1 MMVKFDVARDDI
13 LQGVN
18 SVQRATATRVIQPIL
33 SNILFE
39 ASELGTLRLSATDLD
54 FSLQALI
61 KADVQTAGKTT
72 LSSRVLA
79 EILAKLPPKSTV
91 TFDVD
96 LNVQSCKLSCG
107 SATFELRTLPAEE
120 FPVIPSIDPSIAVEL
135 DLDALVRGIKQS
147 EFAASKQDANNI
159 LGGIYF
165 KLSNGVLD
173 MVATDGSRLA
183 RHTELLETSDTVTA
197 LAHIIP
203 AKTLQEFQKLVTTF
217 GKAEGEKVAIA
228 VKEGQIF
235 LSTERYNAVS
245 RLLDGQYPRYE
256 QLIPKECSITAVMNR
271 VALMSALDRTSV
283 LANDRTQI
291 VKMNFANDQ
300 LRFAADTPDVGNSH
314 DSMPVQFNNPNEL
327 QIAFNFRFVLD
338 ALKVMTG
345 DEVRLETNGSLAPT
359 LFKDQATPDRY
370 LCLVMPVQV
379 K

>member
-1 MMVKFDVARDDI
+1 MMVQFDVSRDDI
-13 LQGVN
+13 LQAVN
-18 SVQRATATRVIQPIL
+18 AVQRATATRVIQPIL
-33 SNILFE
+33 SNVLFE

-54 FSLQALI
+54 FSLQTLI
-61 KADVQTAGKTT
+61 QAEVTTAGKTT
-72 LSSRVLA
+72 LSSRVLSD
-79 EILAKLPPKSTV
+79 ILAKLPPKSTV
-91 TFDVD
+91 TFQVD
-96 LNVQSCKLSCG
+96 LNVQTCKLSCG

-120 FPVIPSIDPSIAVEL
+120 FPVIPAIDPTVAVEL
-135 DLDALVRGIKQS
+135 DLETLVRGIKQT
-147 EFAASKQDANNI
+147 EFAASKQDSNNI

-165 KLSNGVLD
+165 KLSQGVLD

-183 RHTELLETSDTVTA
+183 RHTETVDTSENTPT

-203 AKTLQEFQKLVTTF
+203 AKTLQEFQKLVATF
-217 GKAEGEKVAIA
+217 GKADGEKVAIA
-228 VKEGQIF
+228 VKDGQIF

-256 QLIPKECSITAVMNR
+256 QLIPKECQISAVMNR

-300 LRFAADTPDVGNSH
+300 VRFAADTPDVGNSH
-314 DSMPVQFNNPNEL
+314 DSMPVQFDHANEL

-338 ALKVMTG
+338 ALKVMNG

-359 LFKDQATPDRY
+359 LFKDQATPDQY